1 MKLVTLLIFFIL
13 PALINTRPPTTV
25 PSSSGHHD
33 NSIQCRIVT
42 DANFKKSIICGK
54 TFKSVEDL
62 KDHFGKQHHID
73 SIAIK
78 DSAGKFFT

>member
-1 MKLVTLLIFFIL
+1 MKSLVLLILLIL
-13 PALINTRPPTTV
+13 PKLINTRPPTTT
-25 PSSSGHHD
+25 PTSSSHHD